1 MPLKTTKF
9 IWHEGR
15 LVPWEQA
22 TVHVLSH
29 ALHYGSSVFEGIRVY
44 QTPSGAV
51 GFRLTD
57 HVRRLYHS
65 AKIYRMKIPY
75 SREAIAA
82 ACREVVR
89 ENGLVKGA
97 YIRPIAFRGYGE
109 MGVAGNIEQPASV
122 SIAAWEWGSYLGE
135 GGLEQGVDVCVSSW
149 QRVAPNTVPALAKA
163 GGNYLSSALV
173 TLEAR
178 RLGFAEGLA
187 LSVDGYVSEGAGENL
202 FLVQNGKLY
211 TPPVAASILSG
222 ITRDTVARLAESL
235 GLQVL
240 EQNIPRELLYI
251 ADEVFLTGT
260 AAEITPVRSVDKIA
274 IGEGKRGPITE
285 RLQKLFFGLFD
296 GSTVDRWNWLEPI
309 DDRAEQKPGRID
321 RPIAV

>member
-1 MPLKTTKF
+1 MPLKTSKY
-9 IWHEGR
+9 IWHEGK

-44 QTPSGAV
+44 ATPTGAV

-57 HVRRLYHS
+57 HIRRLFHS
-65 AKIYRMKIPY
+65 AKIYRIKIPFTC
-75 SREAIAA
+75 EALVD

-89 ENGLVKGA
+89 ENDLLKGA

-109 MGVAGNIEQPASV
+109 MGVAGNIDQPASV
-122 SIAAWEWGSYLGE
+122 SVAAWQWGSYLGE
-135 GGLEQGVDVCVSSW
+135 HGLDQGVDVCVSSW

-187 LSVDGYVSEGAGENL
+187 LNTAGFVSEGAGENL
-202 FLVQNGKLY
+202 FLVQNGTLY
-211 TPPVAASILSG
+211 TPPVASSILSG
-222 ITRDTVARLAESL
+222 LTRDSVIKLAQSA
-235 GLQVL
+235 GLDVV

-260 AAEITPVRSVDKIA
+260 AAEVTPVRSVDKIPV
-274 IGEGKRGPITE
+274 GEGKRGPITE

-296 GSTVDRWNWLEPI
+296 GTTADRFGWLEPI
-309 DDRAEQKPGRID
+309 VDSQAARIE
-321 RPIAV
+321 RPKAV

>member
-44 QTPSGAV
+44 QTPIGAV

-57 HVRRLYHS
+57 HVRRLFHS
-65 AKIYRMKIPY
+65 AKIYRMKIPF
-75 SREAIAA
+75 SREAITA

-89 ENGLVKGA
+89 ENGLKGA

-109 MGVAGNIEQPASV
+109 LGVAGNIEQPASV

-135 GGLEQGVDVCVSSW
+135 GALEQGVDVCVSSW

-260 AAEITPVRSVDKIA
+260 AAEITPVRSVDKIT

-309 DDRAEQKPGRID
+309 AAEQKSGRID

>member
-1 MPLKTTKF
+1 MPLKTMKF

-44 QTPSGAV
+44 QTPNGAV

-57 HVRRLYHS
+57 HVKRLFHS

-75 SREAIAA
+75 SREAITA

-89 ENGLVKGA
+89 ENGLKGA

-109 MGVAGNIEQPASV
+109 LGVAGNIDQPANV

-135 GGLEQGVDVCVSSW
+135 GALEQGVDVCVSSW

-260 AAEITPVRSVDKIA
+260 AAEITPVRSVDKIT

-309 DDRAEQKPGRID
+309 AGEQKSGRID

>member
-1 MPLKTTKF
+1 
-9 IWHEGR
+9 
-15 LVPWEQA
+15 
-22 TVHVLSH
+22 VHVLSH

-44 QTPSGAV
+44 QAPQGAV

-57 HVRRLYHS
+57 HVRRLFHS
-65 AKIYRMKIPY
+65 AKIYRMKVPY
-75 SREAIAA
+75 SREAITA

-89 ENGLVKGA
+89 ENGLKGA

-109 MGVAGNIEQPASV
+109 LGVAGNIEQPASV

-135 GGLEQGVDVCVSSW
+135 GALEQGVDVCVSSW

-222 ITRDTVARLAESL
+222 ITRDTVATLAKSL
-235 GLQVL
+235 GLEVL

-260 AAEITPVRSVDKIA
+260 AAEITPVRSVDKITV
-274 IGEGKRGPITE
+274 GEGKRGPITE

-296 GSTVDRWNWLEPI
+296 GSTVDRWGWLEPI
-309 DDRAEQKPGRID
+309 TERGADQKGGRID
-321 RPIAV
+321 RPVAV